1 MSIDTF
7 QFNRRLFLG
16 GGVAGFGFLSSA
28 GAAAPAGR
36 VSKMR
41 FGLATYQW
49 GRDWDIPTLI
59 ANCTRAKALGV
70 EPRTS
75 AKHAHG
81 IELEMGDAARRE
93 VKKRF
98 ADSPVTLVG
107 LASGERFDSPDPAKL
122 KESIENAKAFMKLS
136 QDVGGRGVRVFVN
149 DFHKEVPEEKTLAQV
164 ARALDEVGRYA
175 AGLGQTV
182 RLENHGSAGRLVTLR
197 KILDQVKQANI
208 RIKLNCDVRDNEG
221 GAFAR
226 NFALVKDR
234 LDDTLHFHE
243 LDDAKFPFQLQT
255 DLLVDMGWNG
265 WWLAEMST
273 TPPDRVQALIEQRE
287 LWEKLIARSLGRA

>member
-1 MSIDTF
+1 MSIDAS
-7 QFNRRLFLG
+7 QFDRRRFLG
-16 GGVAGFGFLSSA
+16 GAVAGFGFLSSA
-28 GAAAPAGR
+28 RAAAPARR

-59 ANCTRAKALGV
+59 ANCTRAKALAV

-98 ADSPVTLVG
+98 AGSPVTLVG
-107 LASGERFDSPDPAKL
+107 LACGERFDSPDPAKL

-149 DFHKEVPEEKTLAQV
+149 DFQKGVPEEKTLAQA
-164 ARALDEVGRYA
+164 ARALDEVARYA
-175 AGLGQTV
+175 AGVGQIV
-182 RLENHGSAGRLVTLR
+182 RLENHGSAGRLITLR
-197 KILDQVKQANI
+197 KILDQVKQPNI

-221 GAFAR
+221 GAFAQ

-265 WWLAEMST
+265 WWLGELST
-273 TPPDRVQALIEQRE
+273 TPPDRVQALIGQRE
-287 LWEKLIARSLGRA
+287 LWEKLIARALARA